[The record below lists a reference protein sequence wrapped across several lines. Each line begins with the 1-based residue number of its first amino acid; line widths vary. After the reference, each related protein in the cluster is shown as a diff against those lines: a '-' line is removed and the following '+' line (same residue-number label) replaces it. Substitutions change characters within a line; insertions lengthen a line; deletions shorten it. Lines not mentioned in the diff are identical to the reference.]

1 MKFYSKNGKEIPV
14 RHGVVVHPGSFI
26 RKGDEFITV
35 EKQSI
40 ILIGKKEWNDQCQAW
55 ENGGVELKEIN

>member
-1 MKFYSKNGKEIPV
+1 MKIYSKNGKEIPA

-26 RKGDEFITV
+26 QSGGKFVTV

-40 ILIGKKEWNDQCQAW
+40 ILVGKRKWHDQCQAW
-55 ENGGVELKEIN
+55 EDGGVELKEIN